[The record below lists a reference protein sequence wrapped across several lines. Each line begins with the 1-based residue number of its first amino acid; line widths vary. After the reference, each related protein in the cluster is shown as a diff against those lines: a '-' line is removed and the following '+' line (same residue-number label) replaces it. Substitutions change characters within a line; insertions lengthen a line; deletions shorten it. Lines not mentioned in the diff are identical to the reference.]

1 MAVIL
6 SELEEIEVP
15 KAQAD
20 GEDLWLS
27 TGDAERATGW
37 TLKPEGLCKGE
48 VCVPLPAGRGG
59 ELVSSGRINVA
70 GFWRHLGKPVLRSGD
85 GGAWSLGTAAR
96 ERTAA
101 LRTLEAPDFALPD
114 PAGNPHRLSGYRG
127 HKVLLVT
134 WASW

>member
-1 MAVIL
+1 MAVIM
-6 SELEEIEVP
+6 SEFGEFDVP
-15 KAQAD
+15 KAKAD

-48 VCVPLPAGRGG
+48 VCVPLPAGSEGT
-59 ELVSSGRINVA
+59 LVSTGRINMT
-70 GFWRHLGKPVLRSGD
+70 GFWRHLGRPVLHSDD

-96 ERTAA
+96 ERAAA
-101 LRTLEAPDFALPD
+101 LKSLEAPDFALPD
-114 PAGNPHRLSGYRG
+114 REGRLHRLSDHRG
-127 HKVLLVT
+127 KKVLLVT